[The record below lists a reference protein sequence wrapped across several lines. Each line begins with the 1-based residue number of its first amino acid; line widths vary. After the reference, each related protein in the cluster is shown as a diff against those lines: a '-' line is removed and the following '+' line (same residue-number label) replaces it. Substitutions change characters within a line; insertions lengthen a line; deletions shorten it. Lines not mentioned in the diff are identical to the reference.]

1 MLEIIL
7 DKHVIFVLMGI
18 LTVIGIVSKLIAN
31 VTLKQLVRAA
41 GNMNKSTHPL
51 MRLVRAKFEHACMI
65 SDTVGNVRVFV
76 DKYLYEY
83 KVVGM
88 KLHSWRRMEKAT
100 AGLCLILGAAGALLE
115 YAVNGMGDM
124 VIKTGAAGAG
134 LAILI
139 YLVHL
144 TTDEEYR
151 MEAVQNYM
159 VDYLENVCLHRYEKA
174 YQKEIKVMAP
184 ETPVSEF
191 GVVPDWEEG
200 DGEDIFAIE
209 NEPETPRQTAAKVV
223 KAAREEED
231 QKKSSRTDKNDRGEP
246 ERPMPRK
253 EVPSPTAPPEIT
265 SPTMP
270 EPYEV
275 PDVAPQIQAASAD
288 RKARREKEKEEV
300 AKDVLIRQ
308 ILEEFMA

>member
-18 LTVIGIVSKLIAN
+18 LTVIGI
-31 VTLKQLVRAA
+31 VRAA

-65 SDTVGNVRVFV
+65 SDTVENVRVFV

-83 KVVGM
+83 KVIGM

-191 GVVPDWEEG
+191 GVVPDLEEEV
-200 DGEDIFAIE
+200 DEDIFAIE
-209 NEPETPRQTAAKVV
+209 KEPATQRQKAAKIV

-231 QKKSSRTDKNDRGEP
+231 PRKSSRTDKNDRGEP

-253 EVPSPTAPPEIT
+253 EVPSPTTPPEIT

-275 PDVAPQIQAASAD
+275 PDVTPQIQAASAD